1 MKDTSLDAREEKL
14 LATVAAIIFAIAF
27 ILDLASKSYN
37 SFINPST
44 LTVLGL
50 LIFALHFA
58 PVRTIGRRR

>member
-1 MKDTSLDAREEKL
+1 M
-14 LATVAAIIFAIAF
+14 LAAVAAVIFAIAF
-27 ILDLASKSYN
+27 ILDLTSKSYN

-58 PVRTIGRRR
+58 PLSTIGRRR

>member
-1 MKDTSLDAREEKL
+1 M

-50 LIFALHFA
+50 LVFALHFA
-58 PVRTIGRRR
+58 PLRTIGRRR